1 MEGNPGYEILYAGL
15 VHDMHHGVGSHLAT
29 IEGLFLI
36 AVEKDH
42 PQYQLFKTIFE
53 ELKKDK
59 VRITDR
65 YNKLE
70 EYINSK
76 S

>member
-1 MEGNPGYEILYAGL
+1 MPETPSFELLYAGL
-15 VHDMHHGVGSHLAT
+15 VHDMYHGIGSHLAT

-36 AVEKDH
+36 AVPKDH
-42 PQYQLFKTIFE
+42 PQYQLFQTIFE

-59 VRITDR
+59 VRISER

-70 EYINSK
+70 EYINTK
-76 S
+76 K